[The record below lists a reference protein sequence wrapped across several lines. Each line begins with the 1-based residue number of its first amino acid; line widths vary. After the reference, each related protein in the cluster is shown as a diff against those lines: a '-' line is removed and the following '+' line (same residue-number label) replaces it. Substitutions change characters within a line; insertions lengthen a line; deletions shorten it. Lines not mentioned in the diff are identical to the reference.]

1 MKLTR
6 DLARQAFA
14 DAGLTNDFITQQN
27 LSDLITHIN
36 QEMINSSLINDT
48 YRMHRVRDLRL
59 VFGKKVA
66 ELRCQ
71 SRYFENR
78 EAVTFNQ
85 NGFIGIGG
93 WADDQ
98 HLAPIINGFVKWVK
112 TIHPAGR
119 VALAQEAG
127 E

>member
-6 DLARQAFA
+6 DLVRKAFA

-36 QEMINSSLINDT
+36 QEMINSGLINDT
-48 YRMHRVRDLRL
+48 YRMRRVRNLRM

-98 HLAPIINGFVKWVK
+98 HLTPIINGFLKWVK
-112 TIHPAGR
+112 TIHTAGR
-119 VALAQEAG
+119 AALKGGAE
-127 E
+127 